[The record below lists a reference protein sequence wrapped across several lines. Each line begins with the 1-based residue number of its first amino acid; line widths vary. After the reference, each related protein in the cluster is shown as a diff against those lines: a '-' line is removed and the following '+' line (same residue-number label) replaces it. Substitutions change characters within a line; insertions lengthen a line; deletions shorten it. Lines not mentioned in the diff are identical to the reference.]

1 MKILNKLFYFQERGA
16 SLKGGIVGALVTFA
30 SIIYILPV
38 NAALLSS
45 TGMSSSGVF
54 FSTAIVTFICCLLMG
69 F

>member
-1 MKILNKLFYFQERGA
+1 MKILNKLFHFQERGA
-16 SLKGGIVGALVTFA
+16 SLKGEIIGALVTFA

-54 FSTAIVTFICCLLMG
+54 FSTAIVSFICFLLMG